1 MPREKNAV
9 AKDERLFFGAEVLP
23 AIDETQVPVA
33 ASRAAP
39 PRLRQ
44 AERRQVEL
52 QWASLDQLLDPDH
65 PVRLVWEA
73 TGDMDLSPLL
83 APIRAVEGHVGRD
96 ATDPRILLA
105 VWIYAT
111 LQGVASARALSRLC
125 EEHIAYRWLCGGVT
139 LNYHLL
145 SDFRSR
151 QEAALDELLTQRVAA
166 LLASGLV
173 TMQRVAQDGMKVR
186 ASAGSTSFRRRP
198 KLERFLDEARA
209 QVDALKQWAAEDPQ
223 ELKRRQ
229 HQAKTQAAE
238 QRVARVQEALAQ
250 LEELEAQQAIRLK
263 KQNKQKRQEAQ
274 PPRASTTDPEA
285 RTMKFADGG
294 FRPAYNTQFATD
306 TASGIIVGVDVT
318 NQGSD
323 QGLLLPMLEQLQK
336 RYQRAPAETL
346 VDGGYVKLEDID
358 AAAAKH
364 ECLVYAPLPGEKKK
378 LNAGLD
384 PYQAEKRDTQATL
397 AWRERMKTNASQQLY
412 KLRAQTAEWV
422 NALCRNR
429 GLRSFPVRT
438 PRRCRAVALLYALAH
453 NVQQTWRLQHPTA
466 A

>member
-1 MPREKNAV
+1 M
-9 AKDERLFFGAEVLP
+9 
-23 AIDETQVPVA
+23 QC
-33 ASRAAP
+33 
-39 PRLRQ
+39 
-44 AERRQVEL
+44 
-52 QWASLDQLLDPDH
+52 ASLDQLLDPEH
-65 PVRLVWEA
+65 PARLVWEA
-73 TGDMDLSPLL
+73 TGDMDLTSLW

-111 LQGVASARALSRLC
+111 LQGVASARALAKLC

-151 QEAALDELLTQRVAA
+151 QETALDELLTQRVAA

-173 TMQRVAQDGMKVR
+173 TMHCVAQDGMKVR
-186 ASAGSTSFRRRP
+186 ASAGRSSFRRRVS
-198 KLERFLDEARA
+198 LERCLEEARQ
-209 QVDALKQWAAEDPQ
+209 QVDALKQLADEDPQ

-229 HQAKTQAAE
+229 RQAKTQAAE
-238 QRVARVQEALAQ
+238 RRVARVQEALAQ
-250 LEELEAQQAIRLK
+250 LQTLEEQQAIRLK
-263 KQNKQKRQEAQ
+263 KQNKKRREEAP
-274 PPRASTTDPEA
+274 PPRGSTTDPDA

-294 FRPAYNTQFATD
+294 FRPAYNTQFSTD
-306 TASGIIVGVDVT
+306 TASGIIVGVEVT

-323 QGLLLPMLEQLQK
+323 QGQLLPMLDQLQK
-336 RYQRAPAETL
+336 RYRRSPREAL

-358 AAAAKH
+358 AAATKH
-364 ECLVYAPLPGEKKK
+364 ECLVYAPLPGEEKK
-378 LNAGLD
+378 LKAGLD
-384 PYQAEKRDTQATL
+384 PYQAEKRDTPATR
-397 AWRERMKTNASQQLY
+397 AWRERMKTSASRQLY

-438 PRRCRAVALLYALAH
+438 RRRCHSVALLYAIAH
-453 NVQQTWRLQHPTA
+453 NVQQTYQLLHRA
-466 A
+466 AT

>member
-1 MPREKNAV
+1 M
-9 AKDERLFFGAEVLP
+9 AKSEQLWIGAEDLP
-23 AIDETQVPVA
+23 SGDEAPKPA
-33 ASRAAP
+33 AAAVTTP

-44 AERRQVEL
+44 AERQQVEL
-52 QWASLDQLLDPDH
+52 QWASLDQLLDPEH
-65 PVRLVWEA
+65 PARLVWEA
-73 TGDMDLSPLL
+73 TGQMDLTSLL
-83 APIRAVEGHVGRD
+83 TPIRAVEGHVGRD

-111 LQGVASARALSRLC
+111 LQGVASARALSKLC
-125 EEHIAYRWLCGGVT
+125 AEHIAYRWLCGGVT

-151 QEAALDELLTQRVAA
+151 QDAALDELLTQRVAA

-186 ASAGSTSFRRRP
+186 ASAGRSSFRRRP
-198 KLERFLDEARA
+198 KLERFLAEARA
-209 QVDALKQWAAEDPQ
+209 QVQALKQLADEDPQ

-229 HQAKTQAAE
+229 RQAKTQAAE

-250 LEELEAQQAIRLK
+250 LETLEQQQARGLK
-263 KQNKQKRQEAQ
+263 KQNKQKRAQ
-274 PPRASTTDPEA
+274 APEPRASTTDPEA
-285 RTMKFADGG
+285 RTMKFANGG

-323 QGLLLPMLEQLQK
+323 QGLLLPMLEQLQE
-336 RYQRAPAETL
+336 RYQRSPQEAL
-346 VDGGYVKLEDID
+346 LDGGFVKLPDID
-358 AAAAKH
+358 AAATTH
-364 ECLVYAPLPGEKKK
+364 QCLVYAPLPNEQKK
-378 LNAGLD
+378 LKAGLD
-384 PYQAEKRDTQATL
+384 PYQAEKRDTPATL
-397 AWRERMKTNASQQLY
+397 AWRERMKGSAGKQLY

-438 PRRCRAVALLYALAH
+438 KRRCRAVALLYAIAH
-453 NVQQTWRLQHPTA
+453 NVQQTWRLKHPTA
-466 A
+466 AP